1 MRKRRWAAHSK
12 TMRCGL
18 ELSFES
24 DRLLFGVGVVR
35 HRDVL
40 FIVDIDFA
48 QDSSVRF
55 DEHAI
60 VANGSEFEYLT
71 VVATGGN
78 RAIVVGC
85 EIEIRADNG
94 VTDEEFD
101 HVDDEPIGEHEELV
115 GRKDGEAPHD
125 ECLEED
131 VATDALVDVVEKTRC
146 RETTKTTVENAA
158 QDDRTNRDLKKTFH
172 RRNPLLE

>member
-1 MRKRRWAAHSK
+1 MRF
-12 TMRCGL
+12 GL

-60 VANGSEFEYLT
+60 VANGSEFEYLA

-85 EIEIRADNG
+85 ESR
-94 VTDEEFD
+94 
-101 HVDDEPIGEHEELV
+101 
-115 GRKDGEAPHD
+115 
-125 ECLEED
+125 
-131 VATDALVDVVEKTRC
+131 
-146 RETTKTTVENAA
+146 
-158 QDDRTNRDLKKTFH
+158 
-172 RRNPLLE
+172 

>member
-12 TMRCGL
+12 TMHGEL
-18 ELSFES
+18 ELSFER

-40 FIVDIDFA
+40 FIVDIDFT
-48 QDSSVRF
+48 QDRTVRF

-60 VANGSEFEYLT
+60 VANGSEFEYLA

-78 RAIVVGC
+78 RAVVVGC

-101 HVDDEPIGEHEELV
+101 HVDDEPIG
-115 GRKDGEAPHD
+115 
-125 ECLEED
+125 
-131 VATDALVDVVEKTRC
+131 
-146 RETTKTTVENAA
+146 
-158 QDDRTNRDLKKTFH
+158 
-172 RRNPLLE
+172 

>member
-1 MRKRRWAAHSK
+1 MRF
-12 TMRCGL
+12 GL

-60 VANGSEFEYLT
+60 VANGSEFEYSAFSHSLSF
-71 VVATGGN
+71 
-78 RAIVVGC
+78 
-85 EIEIRADNG
+85 RADNG

-101 HVDDEPIGEHEELV
+101 HVDDEPIG
-115 GRKDGEAPHD
+115 
-125 ECLEED
+125 
-131 VATDALVDVVEKTRC
+131 
-146 RETTKTTVENAA
+146 
-158 QDDRTNRDLKKTFH
+158 
-172 RRNPLLE
+172 